1 MNKSAVTTKQ
11 NGLLSLFRSVFILM
25 VLQLVS
31 LVVLLPSEYSAKA
44 VSEEY
49 ASLTQTYGKSAGK
62 YVSSQANKAYSLVMK
77 DTGLEEKVNSLFAP
91 IRAQNKLSEKLGKFS
106 EGFLPILRDRSKS
119 LLFTVYLVTLRLSQA
134 TIWLWPLGLFA
145 MPLMID
151 GIYVWK
157 KRKMGYDGASP
168 TGQKAALKLGSSLT
182 LIAFLVFFLPVALP
196 VWVFPL
202 NLCVLLVSLY
212 VVLRNLYK

>member
-1 MNKSAVTTKQ
+1 MSKSSANAQQ

-31 LVVLLPSEYSAKA
+31 LVVLLPSEYSARA
-44 VSEEY
+44 VTEEH
-49 ASLTQTYGKSAGK
+49 ASLTQAYGKSAGRF
-62 YVSSQANKAYSLVMK
+62 VSDQANKAYSLVMK
-77 DTGLEEKVNSLFAP
+77 DTGLEEKVNGLFAP
-91 IRAQNKLSEKLGKFS
+91 IQAQNKLSEKLGKLS

-119 LLFTVYLVTLRLSQA
+119 FLFTVYLVFLRTSKA
-134 TIWLWPLGLFA
+134 MIWLWPLGLLA
-145 MPLMID
+145 VPLMID

-196 VWVFPL
+196 VWVLPL
-202 NLCVLLVSLY
+202 NLCVLLASPY

>member
-1 MNKSAVTTKQ
+1 MSKSSANAQ
-11 NGLLSLFRSVFILM
+11 QSGLLSLFRSVFILM

-31 LVVLLPSEYSAKA
+31 LVVLLPSEYSARA
-44 VSEEY
+44 VTEEH
-49 ASLTQTYGKSAGK
+49 ASLTQAYGKSAGRF
-62 YVSSQANKAYSLVMK
+62 VSDQANKAYSLVMK
-77 DTGLEEKVNSLFAP
+77 DTGLEEKVNGLFAP
-91 IRAQNKLSEKLGKFS
+91 IQAQNKLSEKLGKLS

-119 LLFTVYLVTLRLSQA
+119 FLFTVYLVFLRTSKA
-134 TIWLWPLGLFA
+134 MIWLWPLGLLA
-145 MPLMID
+145 VPLMID

-196 VWVFPL
+196 VWVLPL
-202 NLCVLLVSLY
+202 NLCVLLVSPY

>member
-11 NGLLSLFRSVFILM
+11 NGLLSLFHSVFILM

-91 IRAQNKLSEKLGKFS
+91 IRARNKLSEKLGKFS

-119 LLFTVYLVTLRLSQA
+119 LLFTVFKAFPSDDLALAFGPICDASDDRRDLCLEKTED
-134 TIWLWPLGLFA
+134 GL
-145 MPLMID
+145 
-151 GIYVWK
+151 
-157 KRKMGYDGASP
+157 
-168 TGQKAALKLGSSLT
+168 
-182 LIAFLVFFLPVALP
+182 
-196 VWVFPL
+196 
-202 NLCVLLVSLY
+202 
-212 VVLRNLYK
+212 

>member
-1 MNKSAVTTKQ
+1 
-11 NGLLSLFRSVFILM
+11 
-25 VLQLVS
+25 
-31 LVVLLPSEYSAKA
+31 
-44 VSEEY
+44 
-49 ASLTQTYGKSAGK
+49 
-62 YVSSQANKAYSLVMK
+62 
-77 DTGLEEKVNSLFAP
+77 
-91 IRAQNKLSEKLGKFS
+91 
-106 EGFLPILRDRSKS
+106 
-119 LLFTVYLVTLRLSQA
+119 
-134 TIWLWPLGLFA
+134 

-196 VWVFPL
+196 VWVLPL
-202 NLCVLLVSLY
+202 NLCVLLVSLH